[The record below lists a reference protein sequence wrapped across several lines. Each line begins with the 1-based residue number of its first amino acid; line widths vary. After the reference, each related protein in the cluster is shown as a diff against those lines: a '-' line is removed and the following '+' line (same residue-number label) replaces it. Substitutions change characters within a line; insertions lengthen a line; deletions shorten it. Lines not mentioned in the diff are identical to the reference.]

1 MTSVDSEDTGWRV
14 GRLRSKEERELM
26 AEKTSNNKGA
36 AVSRRAFL
44 KAVGM
49 GGAACALPG
58 GVSAATEEHQTAQHE
73 LATLL
78 DLSRCI
84 GCGACVQACKES
96 NEAKFPEPQKPFPT
110 MYPEAKVKVEDWSE
124 KRHVDD
130 RLTPYNW
137 LYIQSA
143 TVEHAGR
150 SVEVHV
156 PRRCMHCVNPPCANL
171 CPFGAAQRHRDGTV
185 RINDDI
191 CLGGAKCKSVCPW
204 KIPQRQTGVGLYLD
218 LMPGYAGNGVM
229 YKCDRCHQRLARGEL
244 PACIEA
250 CPMDVQQIGPRDEI
264 VAKAHALAEE
274 MRGFVYGEQ
283 ENGGTNTIYVSP
295 VPFALL
301 NAKVEKGEGKPH
313 LAPVENKMA
322 RAENLTWALVMG
334 PLAGIGAGLLSVAGS
349 LKKKAGRGGD
359 DA

>member
-1 MTSVDSEDTGWRV
+1 MTTRKQNG
-14 GRLRSKEERELM
+14 
-26 AEKTSNNKGA
+26 KGKGL
-36 AVSRRAFL
+36 SRRAFL
-44 KAVGM
+44 KAVGI

-58 GVSAATEEHQTAQHE
+58 GAEAAMGAQGAKQQE
-73 LATLL
+73 LTTLF
-78 DLSRCI
+78 DLSKCI
-84 GCGACVQACKES
+84 GCGACVQACRES
-96 NEAKFPEPQKPFPT
+96 NEAKFPEPRKPFPT
-110 MYPEAKVKVEDWSE
+110 MYPQAKVKVEDWSD

-143 TVEHAGR
+143 SVEHEGKR
-150 SVEVHV
+150 VEVNI

-171 CPFGAAQRHRDGTV
+171 CPFGAAQRQRDGTV
-185 RINDDI
+185 RINDEI
-191 CLGGAKCKSVCPW
+191 CFGGAKCKSVCPW

-229 YKCDRCHQRLARGEL
+229 YKCDRCHQKLAQGEV

-250 CPMDVQQIGPRDEI
+250 CPMEVQQIGPRNEI
-264 VAKAHALAEE
+264 LAKAHALAEE
-274 MRGFVYGEQ
+274 MHGFIYGEN

-301 NAKVEKGEGKPH
+301 NAAIEKGEGKPH

-349 LKKKAGRGGD
+349 LKKKAKSGD
-359 DA
+359 DNA